1 VSSLLPMKETSR
13 EVVLEVADHR
23 ERLFLPHGGLIV
35 EDLRTHVGIAQACEP
50 LVEVQTCHQLAVAA
64 MGTERMHGALQ
75 AHQRGGGPCRNLRDH
90 PRALLILL
98 PDEIAYCL
106 RHRQPAPFI
115 AARFAAKEAISKA
128 FGTGIGAQLGWQDMD
143 IRRKE
148 SGEPFVVL
156 NGKGKKLFDARC
168 AKKLHVS
175 ISHTQQYAAV
185 VAVLEG

>member
-1 VSSLLPMKETSR
+1 MIL
-13 EVVLEVADHR
+13 
-23 ERLFLPHGGLIV
+23 G
-35 EDLRTHVGIAQACEP
+35 VGIDII
-50 LVEVQTCHQLAVAA
+50 EVTRIAA
-64 MGTERMHGALQ
+64 SYEKFGDRFVN
-75 AHQRGGGPCRNLRDH
+75 R
-90 PRALLILL
+90 ILL